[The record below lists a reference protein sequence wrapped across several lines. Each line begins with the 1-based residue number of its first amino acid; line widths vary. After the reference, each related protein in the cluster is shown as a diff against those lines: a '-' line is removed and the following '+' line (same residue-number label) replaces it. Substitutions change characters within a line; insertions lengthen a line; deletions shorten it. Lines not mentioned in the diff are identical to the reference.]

1 MGTSNGF
8 CDFLMDQISDF
19 SGVSLRKMFGG
30 AGLYRD
36 GVMFGLVAE
45 DTFYLKADDR
55 NRKDFEA
62 VGMGPFVYDGK
73 NGKQMAMPYFQV
85 PPTVLEDRDQLAGWA
100 RKSHA
105 VAASQ
110 KSVKPAASK
119 NPAATEKKVT
129 AKPNKLTATKAK
141 ATAKPRKK

>member
-1 MGTSNGF
+1 MSVSNGF
-8 CDFLMDQISDF
+8 CEYLLDQISDF
-19 SGVSLRKMFGG
+19 RGVSLRKMFGG

-73 NGKQMAMPYFQV
+73 NGKQLAMPYFQV
-85 PPTVLEDRDQLAGWA
+85 PSNVLEDREQLAGWA

-110 KSVKPAASK
+110 KSVKS
-119 NPAATEKKVT
+119 V
-129 AKPNKLTATKAK
+129 KPATKAA
-141 ATAKPRKK
+141 ATPRKK